1 MITFFPLY
9 QQKTMMLNEL
19 KMERDFTQN
28 RGLNAITKLQ
38 KFQEIT
44 EHDPK
49 TKRLV
54 SGYAKPIVKSSNS
67 F

>member
-1 MITFFPLY
+1 M
-9 QQKTMMLNEL
+9 NW

-38 KFQEIT
+38 IFQELT
-44 EHDPK
+44 EQDLK
-49 TKRLV
+49 TKRSV
-54 SGYAKPIVKSSNS
+54 CGYAKPIVKSSNS